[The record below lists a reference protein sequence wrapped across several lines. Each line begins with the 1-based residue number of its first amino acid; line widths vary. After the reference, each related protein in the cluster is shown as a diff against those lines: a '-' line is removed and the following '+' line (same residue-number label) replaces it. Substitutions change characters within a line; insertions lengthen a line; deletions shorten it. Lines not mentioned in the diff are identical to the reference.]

1 MGYLKTLQIIGAVF
15 FVGRLVL
22 TGLSGYYAWCN
33 NILLHDATGWEY
45 GDIQM
50 YYALSIAVTITFALG
65 AITDLILIMGAKYK
79 SKGAI
84 YFWSI
89 TNILLGGI
97 ICWAII
103 PFLAIKAIKEIKQ
116 DEGDF
121 GTIEAQKS
129 RNQRPPRRQM
139 H

>member
-1 MGYLKTLQIIGAVF
+1 MGYLKTLQVIGDIF
-15 FVGRLVL
+15 FVGRVVL
-22 TGLSGYYAWCN
+22 TGLSGYYTWYN
-33 NILLHDATGWEY
+33 KNLLDNTTGWEY
-45 GDIQM
+45 GDVQM
-50 YYALSIAVTITFALG
+50 YFALSIAVTIAFALG

-116 DEGDF
+116 DEGDS
-121 GTIEAQKS
+121 GAIEAQKL
-129 RNQRPPRRQM
+129 RNQQPPRRQM
-139 H
+139 Y

>member
-1 MGYLKTLQIIGAVF
+1 MGSVQPRLKVQTYF
-15 FVGRLVL
+15 
-22 TGLSGYYAWCN
+22 T
-33 NILLHDATGWEY
+33 
-45 GDIQM
+45 
-50 YYALSIAVTITFALG
+50 LSIALTITFALG
-65 AITDLILIMGAKYK
+65 AMTDLILIMGAKYK

-89 TNILLGGI
+89 TNIILGGI

-121 GTIEAQKS
+121 GTVEAQNLRK
-129 RNQRPPRRQM
+129 QRPPRRQM
-139 H
+139 Y